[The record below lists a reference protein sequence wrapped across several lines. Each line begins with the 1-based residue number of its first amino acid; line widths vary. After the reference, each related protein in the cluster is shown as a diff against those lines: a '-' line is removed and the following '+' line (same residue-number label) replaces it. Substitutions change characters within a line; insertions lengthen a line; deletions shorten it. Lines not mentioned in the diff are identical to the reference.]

1 MTIIGIDDTDSQ
13 TEGMCTTYI
22 GHKIAESLR
31 NTHNE
36 DADTYLIRLNPAAK
50 HKTRGNAAVAIHT
63 TAPQNTAFNTAKQLV
78 EKHSHPEDTQT
89 NPGIV
94 CTDTEPNTTTPTLNT
109 LGEFTERALTEFI
122 DISEAVDLIEQYN
135 LTSHKI
141 GNGRG
146 RIGALAAIAAHTTFT
161 DWTFETITYR
171 AKPNWGEKRMVD
183 WDAIAT
189 AHDELYPRIWDN
201 YDNVTGQGV
210 CVPHTPCPVLL
221 GVRGDDETAVK
232 SAATRVSDSANTEQ
246 VIGEETFKSNQGTDV
261 QFIDSCVSDVTPNK
275 SYTLTGTITEA
286 PKTVEGGHVVT
297 TLECESTECTCDGS
311 IDIIAFEPTKRF
323 RDVVRR
329 FRPGDVVTVYGE
341 VTDNTLKLEKTS
353 VVELKLTTSRN
364 PYCEDCNKS
373 MSSMGAGQGYRCS
386 SCKTT
391 EPNQVD
397 VSLHR
402 DLVTGYSYEVP
413 PTARRHLT
421 KPLIR

>member
-1 MTIIGIDDTDSQ
+1 
-13 TEGMCTTYI
+13 MCTTYI
-22 GHKIAESLR
+22 GHKIAETLR

-94 CTDTEPNTTTPTLNT
+94 CTDTEPNTTTPALNT

-171 AKPNWGEKRMVD
+171 AKPNWGEKRVVD

-201 YDNVTGQGV
+201 YDPVTGQGV

-221 GVRGDDETAVK
+221 GVRGDDERAVK
-232 SAATRVSDSANTEQ
+232 TAASKITDTGNTERATGQ
-246 VIGEETFKSNQGTDV
+246 ETFKSNQGTDV
-261 QFIDSCVSDVTPNK
+261 QFIDACVSDTTANK
-275 SYTLTGTITEA
+275 SYTLTGTVATSPETI
-286 PKTVEGGHVVT
+286 EGGHVFT
-297 TLECESTECTCDGS
+297 TLTCDSPDCTCDEN
-311 IDIIAFEPTKRF
+311 IEIVAFEPTKRF
-323 RDVVRR
+323 RDIIRR
-329 FRPGDVVTVYGE
+329 LQKGDTVTVYGE
-341 VTDNTLKLEKTS
+341 ITDGTLKLEKLRVT
-353 VVELKLTTSRN
+353 ELKTTTKTN
-364 PYCEDCNKS
+364 PYCDDCDKS
-373 MSSMGAGQGYRCS
+373 MSSMGANQGYRCS
-386 SCKTT
+386 SCRNTQPEKVTV
-391 EPNQVD
+391 P
-397 VSLHR
+397 LHR
-402 DLVTGYSYEVP
+402 ELVSGRMYEVP

-421 KPLIR
+421 KPLIRKLTT